1 VLEPR
6 GFEVP
11 AGSML
16 EPGGVVPAGFTVVP
30 RGFVVPTG
38 WMFEP
43 GGVAPAGAVLAPIPV
58 TGAFAGKPAGW
69 FAAAVEPRAGRLPP
83 R

>member
-1 VLEPR
+1 
-6 GFEVP
+6 
-11 AGSML
+11 ML
-16 EPGGVVPAGFTVVP
+16 EPGGVVPAGFMVVP

-43 GGVAPAGAVLAPIPV
+43 GGLEPAGALPV
-58 TGAFAGKPAGW
+58 TGAFVGKPAGW
-69 FAAAVEPRAGRLPP
+69 FAAAVEPRGGRLPP